1 MVTLFR
7 RGRIWWIQFRTEGR
21 RVRESLGTDNK
32 KLAEDLRRRR
42 LVEVEAGRL
51 QLVAVPAG
59 GGLAESAAPPE
70 PRPVVDVETAL
81 ADYRAWSLAHKRPRT
96 IRNDRLRL
104 QAFFATVPG
113 RALGEIATTDVERF
127 LTQQALKGR
136 QPATLLRYRE
146 ILHAFWRWAECQ
158 GHVER
163 NVVAP
168 IPRPRLPERDPRF
181 LSLDQID
188 ELLAAV
194 AGDRIAVLVAAAV
207 FGGFRRE
214 ELCWLTWS
222 TARCRCRAVWWS
234 RCRSTGGPAGSPGS
248 RGCSL
253 HPRASAGTPTTSAAT
268 SGG

>member
-1 MVTLFR
+1 M
-7 RGRIWWIQFRTEGR
+7 
-21 RVRESLGTDNK
+21 
-32 KLAEDLRRRR
+32 
-42 LVEVEAGRL
+42 
-51 QLVAVPAG
+51 
-59 GGLAESAAPPE
+59 
-70 PRPVVDVETAL
+70 
-81 ADYRAWSLAHKRPRT
+81 
-96 IRNDRLRL
+96 
-104 QAFFATVPG
+104 PG
-113 RALGEIATTDVERF
+113 RALGEIATADVERF

-146 ILHAFWRWAECQ
+146 ILHAFWRWAERQ

-194 AGDRIAVLVAAAV
+194 AGDRIGPLVAAAV

-222 TARCRCRAVWWS
+222 DLEADRA
-234 RCRSTGGPAGSPGS
+234 PAIL
-248 RGCSL
+248 RV
-253 HPRASAGTPTTSAAT
+253 RAKTVAGESWQP
-268 SGG
+268 